1 MTTEIQSKDERLEA
15 RVSKLVKEK
24 LKRAAALQ
32 GRTLTEFVV
41 SAVLEKADHV
51 IESHELIVLGTR
63 DRKVLFE
70 ALRNPPEPND
80 ALRKAFEL
88 NGKLISPLSKANG

>member
-1 MTTEIQSKDERLEA
+1 MTIEIQAKDERLEA
-15 RVSKLVKEK
+15 RVSKVIKDK
-24 LKRAAALQ
+24 LKRAAALE
-32 GRTLTEFVV
+32 GRSLTEFVV

-51 IESHELIVLGTR
+51 IENHEFIVLGTR

-80 ALRKAFEL
+80 ALRKAFKLNEEL
-88 NGKLISPLSKANG
+88 IRS